1 MCAAKRSDGSADYS
15 AAREGVPEGGAG
27 GARGRKRAARGP
39 AAAVAA
45 PESTRVPLPP
55 VPVVAGPDA
64 DFEAQA
70 DGDPDPDGEGGA
82 QAVRHARVPRDH
94 AGLRVDQSLAK
105 LFPEHSRNRLKSWL
119 EAGHVLLDGASA
131 EPSDRLLGGES
142 VDLAEQPG
150 EAELAFRPEDIPL
163 SIVHE
168 DDSVVV
174 LDKPAGLV
182 VHPGS
187 GNWQGTMLN
196 GLLFRFPALVRVA
209 RAGIVHRLDKDT
221 SGLLVV
227 AKTPQAQTHLVRQL
241 QARTVKREYLAVVHG
256 AVAKDGEVDAPIGRD
271 TRVRT
276 RMAVVPDGL
285 GSGRE
290 ALTRYRVLRPLQGAT
305 LLECSLATGRTHQIR
320 VHMLS
325 IGHPLVGD
333 TVYTGR
339 GGGRTAGS
347 PDMQELACR
356 LGRQALHAQ
365 RLAFVHPTSRRTL
378 QFESPVPADLGALVE
393 SLS

>member
-1 MCAAKRSDGSADYS
+1 MCAAKRSDGSGDYS
-15 AAREGVPEGGAG
+15 AAGGAV
-27 GARGRKRAARGP
+27 RGRRRAARGP
-39 AAAVAA
+39 AAVAA
-45 PESTRVPLPP
+45 ALDALPE
-55 VPVVAGPDA
+55 AGAPFAASPDP
-64 DFEAQA
+64 DFEAAA
-70 DGDPDPDGEGGA
+70 DGDPEPAELA
-82 QAVRHARVPRDH
+82 QRHARVPLDH
-94 AGLRVDQSLAK
+94 AGLRVDQSLAR
-105 LFPEHSRNRLKSWL
+105 LFPEHSRNRLKAWL

-163 SIVHE
+163 SVVHE
-168 DDSVVV
+168 DAAVIV

-227 AKTPQAQTHLVRQL
+227 ARTAQAQTHLVRQL

-256 AVAKDGEVDAPIGRD
+256 ELARDGEVDTPIGRD
-271 TRVRT
+271 LRVRT
-276 RMAVVPDGL
+276 RMAVVADGL

-290 ALTRYRVLRPLQGAT
+290 ALTRYRVLRALTGAT
-305 LLECSLATGRTHQIR
+305 LVECSLATGRTHQIR
-320 VHMLS
+320 VHMQS

-339 GGGRTAGS
+339 GGGRSAGS
-347 PDMQELACR
+347 PQLQELARR

-365 RLAFVHPTSRRTL
+365 RLAFVHPTSGSTL
-378 QFESPVPADLGALVE
+378 QFESPVPADIAALVE